1 MTVGDKVEL
10 ADVMTR
16 SRVYMNVVELEIR
29 HIMTHAELSLHDQE
43 VIRTVW
49 HLSQ

>member
-16 SRVYMNVVELEIR
+16 SYENIDELEIR
-29 HIMTHAELSLHDQE
+29 HVELSLHYQE

-49 HLSQ
+49 L